1 MTPGRVA
8 GKGFSPSD
16 PVRLL
21 AVGLGN
27 PGPDYEG
34 TRHNSG
40 AEVVAILARRA
51 GVSLAKAKEKAL
63 VATTVVDGMR
73 LGLAVPTTF
82 MNDSGSAVG
91 LLVKRFG
98 VDPGRLVVVY
108 DDIDLAFGR
117 LRIRPGGGT
126 GGHQGVESIVSH
138 LHTKEFIRVK
148 VGVGRPPGRMDP
160 ADYVLRRFSKA
171 EREQID
177 VTLEEAADAVV
188 AIAAEGVEAAMN
200 RFNALAV

>member
-1 MTPGRVA
+1 MAPGRA
-8 GKGFSPSD
+8 GGKGFSPSD
-16 PVRLL
+16 PVQLL

-27 PGPDYEG
+27 PGPDYER
-34 TRHNSG
+34 TRHNAG
-40 AEVVAILARRA
+40 AEVVGILARRA
-51 GVSLAKAKEKAL
+51 GVSLSKAKEKAL
-63 VATTVVDGMR
+63 VTTGVVDGMR
-73 LGLAVPTTF
+73 LALAVPTTF
-82 MNDSGSAVG
+82 MNESGGAVR

-98 VDPGRLVVVY
+98 VDANRLVVVY

-117 LRIRPGGGT
+117 LRIRAGGGT

-138 LHTKEFIRVK
+138 LHTKDFIRVK

-188 AIAAEGVEAAMN
+188 AIAAEGVAAAMN

>member
-1 MTPGRVA
+1 MQ
-8 GKGFSPSD
+8 
-16 PVRLL
+16 LL

-34 TRHNSG
+34 TRHNAG
-40 AEVVAILARRA
+40 AEVVGILARRA
-51 GVSLAKAKEKAL
+51 GVSLPKAKEKAL
-63 VATTVVDGMR
+63 VTTGVVDGMR
-73 LGLAVPTTF
+73 LALAVPTTF
-82 MNDSGSAVG
+82 MNESGGAVR

-98 VDPGRLVVVY
+98 VDANRLVVVY

-117 LRIRPGGGT
+117 LRIRAGGGT

-138 LHTKEFIRVK
+138 LHTKDFIRVK

-188 AIAAEGVEAAMN
+188 AIAAEGVAAAMN